1 MGTMLENLIETIKKD
16 ALNLK
21 ELSDPK
27 QKRKEASL
35 LRQRVLSAE
44 KLLLGDAKALKEL
57 QKIKDSL
64 KN

>member
-1 MGTMLENLIETIKKD
+1 MLENLIETIKKD

-44 KLLLGDAKALKEL
+44 KLLLGDAKTLKEL

>member
-57 QKIKDSL
+57 QKIKDTL

>member
-1 MGTMLENLIETIKKD
+1 MLENLIETIKKD

-57 QKIKDSL
+57 QKVKDSL